1 MAENKV
7 QLTKKDR
14 LSVALRST
22 FLQGSW
28 NYERMQNGGWCFAMI
43 PAIKKLYTNKR
54 RSDCSIKTS
63 SGILQ
68 HTSLCSISSY
78 WCYTGSGRR

>member
-7 QLTKKDR
+7 QLSKKDR

-28 NYERMQNGGWCFAMI
+28 NVCRMVVGVSQ
-43 PAIKKLYTNKR
+43 
-54 RSDCSIKTS
+54 
-63 SGILQ
+63 
-68 HTSLCSISSY
+68 
-78 WCYTGSGRR
+78 

>member
-43 PAIKKLYTNKR
+43 
-54 RSDCSIKTS
+54 
-63 SGILQ
+63 Q
-68 HTSLCSISSY
+68 HTSLCSISSN

>member
-1 MAENKV
+1 MAEKKV
-7 QLTKKDR
+7 QLSKKDR

-43 PAIKKLYTNKR
+43 PAIKKI
-54 RSDCSIKTS
+54 RS
-63 SGILQ
+63 Q
-68 HTSLCSISSY
+68 H
-78 WCYTGSGRR
+78 

>member
-22 FLQGSW
+22 FLQGFL
-28 NYERMQNGGWCFAMI
+28 E
-43 PAIKKLYTNKR
+43 L
-54 RSDCSIKTS
+54 
-63 SGILQ
+63 
-68 HTSLCSISSY
+68 
-78 WCYTGSGRR
+78 

>member
-1 MAENKV
+1 MAEKKV
-7 QLTKKDR
+7 QLSKKDR

-43 PAIKKLYTNKR
+43 QLSRNYIQQKKI
-54 RSDCSIKTS
+54 RS
-63 SGILQ
+63 Q
-68 HTSLCSISSY
+68 H
-78 WCYTGSGRR
+78 

>member
-28 NYERMQNGGWCFAMI
+28 NYDVCRMVVGVSQ
-43 PAIKKLYTNKR
+43 
-54 RSDCSIKTS
+54 
-63 SGILQ
+63 
-68 HTSLCSISSY
+68 
-78 WCYTGSGRR
+78 